1 MPAQKLKPGVELTTM
16 DVEKILRECYRQ
28 KELLERT
35 IDLLEELLSSESPKP
50 SKRRG
55 RKNMGAEERRE
66 VSERM
71 KKYWANR
78 RKTT

>member
-1 MPAQKLKPGVELTTM
+1 MTAQELNLGVELTTM

-50 SKRRG
+50 SKLPG
-55 RKNMGAEERRE
+55 RKNMGPEERRE

-71 KKYWANR
+71 KKYWASR
-78 RKTT
+78 RKAT

>member
-1 MPAQKLKPGVELTTM
+1 MTAQELNLGVELTTM

-55 RKNMGAEERRE
+55 RKNMGPEERRE

-71 KKYWANR
+71 KKYWASR
-78 RKTT
+78 RKAT

>member
-1 MPAQKLKPGVELTTM
+1 MTAQELNLGVERTTM

-35 IDLLEELLSSESPKP
+35 IDLLEELLRSESPKP

-55 RKNMGAEERRE
+55 RKNMAAEERRE

-78 RKTT
+78 RKTS